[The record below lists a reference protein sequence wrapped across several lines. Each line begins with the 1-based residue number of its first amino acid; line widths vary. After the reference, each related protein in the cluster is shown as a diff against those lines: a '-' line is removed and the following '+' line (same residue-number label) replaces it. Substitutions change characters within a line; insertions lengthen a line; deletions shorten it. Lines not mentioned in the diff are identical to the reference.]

1 MTELKYIK
9 VEDKADGIAVVTIDR
24 PDALNALNADVLAEL
39 HIAAVAL
46 AARADLRVVVLTG
59 AGRAF
64 VAGADIRSMLDMTP
78 EQAEAFAKA
87 GHRTMSAVAAIPV
100 PVIAAVNGFAL
111 GGGLELALSC
121 DLIYMSEKAKVGLPE
136 VGLGLIPGFG
146 GTQRLGR
153 LIGPHAARELTYT
166 GKQLDAQQSLA
177 LGLALAVFP
186 LDTFMEE
193 VMKVAAQIAQR
204 GPLAIRTA
212 KQCMEDGRDLA
223 LVDALEHERAVF
235 GRLFFEQERV
245 EGMTAFIEKRQPNW
259 K

>member
-166 GKQLDAQQSLA
+166 GKQFDAQQSLA

>member
-39 HIAAVAL
+39 HTAAVAL
-46 AARADLRVVVLTG
+46 AGRADLRVVVLTG

>member
-1 MTELKYIK
+1 
-9 VEDKADGIAVVTIDR
+9 VCSS
-24 PDALNALNADVLAEL
+24 
-39 HIAAVAL
+39 
-46 AARADLRVVVLTG
+46 DL
-59 AGRAF
+59 
-64 VAGADIRSMLDMTP
+64 TP

>member
-1 MTELKYIK
+1 MTDYKNIK
-9 VEDKADGIAVVTIDR
+9 VEEREPGIAVVTVDR
-24 PDALNALNADVLAEL
+24 PEALNALNAEVLSEL
-39 HIAAVAL
+39 FSAARAL
-46 AARADLRVVVLTG
+46 SDRADLRAVILTG

-64 VAGADIRSMLDMTP
+64 VAGADIRAMLEMSP

-87 GHRTMSAVAAIPV
+87 GHKTMSAIAAIPV
-100 PVIAAVNGFAL
+100 PVIAAINGFAL

-166 GKQLDAQQSLA
+166 GKTIDAQAALA

-186 LDTFMEE
+186 LDTFMDE
-193 VMKVAAQIAQR
+193 VMAVARQIAQR

-223 LVDALEHERAVF
+223 LVDALEQERAIF
-235 GRLFFEQERV
+235 GRLFFEDERI
-245 EGMTAFIEKRQPNW
+245 EGMTAFVEKRQPNW